1 LLGDSITTLVI
12 DGLREHTLSS
22 ALTHWELGGASC
34 MEGKQY
40 VDEYRQDME
49 PKKRK

>member
-1 LLGDSITTLVI
+1 LLGDSITILVI
-12 DGLREHTLSS
+12 DGLREHTFSS

-34 MEGKQY
+34 MEGKH

-49 PKKRK
+49 PKKQK